1 VLVLATK
8 LLLAPACVVA
18 ATLAARRWGTRVGG
32 LVGGLPVVGGPI
44 LLVLAMIH
52 GREFGA
58 DAAAGSLGGLIA
70 LTAFVLAYGH
80 AAPRSHPVASV
91 VAGWTAF
98 LATVLALSFVELPRG
113 LALVVLCVLFA
124 AASRALPP
132 ADARAP
138 GAAPPSR
145 WDLPVRAL
153 AALTLVLVL
162 SAVSGSLGGHVS
174 GLLAP
179 FPIITAVLA
188 VFTHHLA
195 GHNEVQTLLRG
206 FLAGF
211 YGYAAFCFTVAVALP
226 DLSIAAAFALAVLA
240 ALATQFVVVSALA
253 RARTAA
259 LTGPPRPGDTSA

>member
-18 ATLAARRWGTRVGG
+18 ASMAARRWGTRVGG

-58 DAAAGSLGGLIA
+58 EAAAGSLGGLIA

-80 AAPRSHPVASV
+80 SAPRAHPAGAV

-113 LALVVLCVLFA
+113 VALATLCVLFA
-124 AASRALPP
+124 LAARALPV
-132 ADARAP
+132 ADP
-138 GAAPPSR
+138 DAAAITPPSR

-153 AALTLVLVL
+153 AALALVLIL
-162 SAVSGSLGGHVS
+162 SAVSGSLGSHLS

-179 FPIITAVLA
+179 FPIITAVLS
-188 VFTHHLA
+188 VFTHHQA

-206 FLAGF
+206 FLVGF
-211 YGYAAFCFTVAVALP
+211 YGYAVFCFTVAVALP
-226 DLSIAAAFALAVLA
+226 GLSIAAAFALALAA
-240 ALATQFVVVSALA
+240 ALATQVVVVSVLA
-253 RARTAA
+253 RVRPAA
-259 LTGPPRPGDTSA
+259 PPVPLRR